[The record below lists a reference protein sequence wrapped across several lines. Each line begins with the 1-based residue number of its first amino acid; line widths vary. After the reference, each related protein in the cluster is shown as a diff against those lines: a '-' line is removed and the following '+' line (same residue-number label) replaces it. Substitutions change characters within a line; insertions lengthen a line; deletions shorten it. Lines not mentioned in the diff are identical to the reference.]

1 MMGAAFF
8 ALPELELEKREAKAL
23 AEAIAE
29 VSKHYNIPG
38 IDPKM
43 AAVVSLI
50 IVAGQIYV
58 PRGFAIVNRKNG
70 KTSDL
75 AKTST
80 AGAPG
85 APPVA
90 VNTDQAATND
100 WFNPGASPPIQ

>member
-23 AEAIAE
+23 AEAIAD

-43 AAVVSLI
+43 AAVVSLV

-58 PRGFAIVNRKNG
+58 PRGITIVNRKNG
-70 KTSDL
+70 KTSGL
-75 AKTST
+75 GNTVT
-80 AGAPG
+80 ASAPG
-85 APPVA
+85 APPEA
-90 VNTDQAATND
+90 VNTNQTATND